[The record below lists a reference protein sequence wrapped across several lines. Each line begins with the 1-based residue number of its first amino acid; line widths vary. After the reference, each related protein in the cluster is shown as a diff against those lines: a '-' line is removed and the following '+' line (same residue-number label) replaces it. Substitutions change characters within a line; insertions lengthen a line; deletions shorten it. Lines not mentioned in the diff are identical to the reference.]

1 MNEEDMELSNNQIL
15 YNAFEKLRP
24 WFAAYVCYEIKKVY
38 GDEDWITVARN
49 ALSDHAGELS
59 PSDDYFKFQESL
71 DIPNC
76 IRLMNRMWSDV
87 FGKKLSLDYKT
98 WANELMGVRIKV
110 MHARE
115 GDLPNNEY
123 TYRALDTMAL
133 LCEPFDDATTTELR
147 KTMREFRKKT
157 DEEFIQSTQGKSKKS
172 AEMIGIMSAPLG
184 GLPAWREVMEPHPD
198 VAQGRYRNAE
208 FAADLSQVA
217 NGKATAEYQDPVEF
231 FSRTY
236 LTEGIRG
243 LLVQALQR
251 VSGKGG
257 EPVLQLKTAFG
268 GGKTHSMLALYHLL
282 RGKVASSEIPNIKP
296 VMEEAG
302 VSTLPRA
309 NVAVLV
315 GTKMDPTTFRNPAKF
330 PGIRINTI
338 WGEMAAQLA
347 ESAGNMD
354 LYEIVRESDRK
365 HVSPGSDALRTLLDA
380 AGPCLILIDELVAYG
395 KKIHG
400 SKDLPAGTF
409 DNFITFIQELT
420 EAARASKNSL
430 VVASLPESDI
440 EIGGEGGRTVL
451 ETIEHT
457 FGRMEAIWKPVAA
470 DEGFEVVRRRLF
482 LNCKDEG
489 KRDLVCNAFSRMY
502 NENSSDFPAET
513 KELAYRERMRSCYP
527 IHPEVFDRLYE
538 DWATLERFQR
548 TRGVLRLMAAV
559 IHELWMGND
568 AAPMIMPGSVA
579 LSVPAIRD
587 ELTRHLSEGWNG
599 VIDREVDGKNSIPYQ
614 TDQVTP
620 RYGVKLAC
628 RRVARTIMMGSA
640 PTSIS
645 QTARGIEK
653 SRILLGTVMPGESP
667 ADFNDA
673 RSTLQSKLAYLYTN
687 TGSTRFWYDTRPTLR
702 KTAEDRAV
710 MQDLSSVDMEIE
722 TRLKKLTRGA
732 DFAGV
737 HFCPKNTLDVP
748 DEKNVRLVVL
758 PPSAVYRV
766 SGDNPAKQEAEQILN
781 YRGTA
786 PRLYRNM
793 LIFLAA
799 DKDALE
805 SLRRECK
812 YYLAWSSIR
821 DDKDSLNLDQSQ
833 LKETDNNLK
842 MYSQRMDT
850 QINETWCRVLAPI
863 SGSDPANSALDWDEN
878 RISGGDKSPIIRTG
892 DWAKQNEHFI
902 PKWAP
907 ALLLMELDNLL
918 WKDKNEIQ
926 IRQLWDY
933 LTRYCYLPRLRDYSV
948 LEQTIR
954 EGLNS
959 TEFFALAS
967 GYSEDRYVQLR
978 YNQPVYDIHDSD
990 YLVRVSAATK
1000 QLATEKPAG
1009 PKGGMGGGIG
1019 GGGITGGVGGGGGAD
1034 PWTPPVTDPVPPVEI
1049 KDTVFNM
1056 SARLDPVRVNK
1067 NVQQLMDEVINHLSN
1082 QDGCEIELRLEVRAV
1097 KRDGFDH
1104 PTVRTVNE
1112 NCRTLHVDDYGF
1124 EK

>member
-1 MNEEDMELSNNQIL
+1 MQDNNQII
-15 YNAFEKLRP
+15 YKGFTMLRP
-24 WFAAYVCYEIKKVY
+24 WFAGYIGMEMSKVY
-38 GDEDWITVARN
+38 GNNWYTIVRN
-49 ALSDHAGELS
+49 TLSDQARDL
-59 PSDDYFKFQESL
+59 PPRNDYKLMTDAL
-71 DIPNC
+71 DIANC
-76 IRLMNRMWSDV
+76 IRLLDRCWNDV
-87 FGKKLSLDYKT
+87 FGKKLSLDYRT
-98 WANELMGVRIKV
+98 WAKELMGVRNRTS
-110 MHARE
+110 HFGGEA
-115 GDLPNNEY
+115 PNDDD
-123 TYRALDTMAL
+123 TYRALDTMAR
-133 LCEPFDDATTTELR
+133 LCDAFDDDTAADLR
-147 KTMREFRKKT
+147 KMMRQFRYGTDGGSTGGSNADTNSSQKAKK
-157 DEEFIQSTQGKSKKS
+157 
-172 AEMIGIMSAPLG
+172 AIGILDAPLG

-217 NGKATAEYQDPVEF
+217 NGKAAAEYQDPVEF

-243 LLVQALQR
+243 LLVQALKR
-251 VSGKGG
+251 ADGKGG

-282 RGKVASSEIPNIKP
+282 RGKVPSSDIPNIKP

-315 GTKMDPTTFRNPAKF
+315 GTKMDPTTFRNPAKY

-354 LYEIVRESDRK
+354 LYDIVKESDRK
-365 HVSPGSDALRTLLDA
+365 HVSPGSDALRSLLDA

-400 SKDLPAGTF
+400 ASNLPAGTF

-568 AAPMIMPGSVA
+568 AAPMIMPGSIA

-587 ELTRHLSEGWNG
+587 ELTRHLTEGWNG

-614 TDQVTP
+614 TDQITP
-620 RYGVKLAC
+620 RYGMKLAC

-673 RSTLQSKLAYLYTN
+673 RGTLQNKLAYLYTN
-687 TGSTRFWYDTRPTLR
+687 TGMTRFWYDTRPTLR

-722 TRLKKLTRGA
+722 SRLRKLNRGA

-737 HFCPKNTLDVP
+737 HFCPKNTLDIP
-748 DEKNVRLVVL
+748 DDKNVRLVVL
-758 PPSAVYRV
+758 PPSAAYRL

-799 DKDALE
+799 DKDALD
-805 SLRRECK
+805 SLRRETK

-821 DDKDSLNLDQSQ
+821 DDKDSLNLDISQ
-833 LKETDNNLK
+833 LKETENNLK

-850 QINETWCRVLAPI
+850 QINETWSRVLAPRADA
-863 SGSDPANSALDWDEN
+863 DPSNSAIEWDEN
-878 RISGGDKSPIIRTG
+878 RISGGDKSPIMRAG
-892 DWAKQNEHFI
+892 DWVKQNELLI
-902 PKWAP
+902 SKWAP

-918 WKDKNEIQ
+918 WRDKNEIQ

-948 LEQTIR
+948 LEQSIR
-954 EGLNS
+954 EGLDS

-1000 QLATEKPAG
+1000 QLATEKPEG
-1009 PKGGMGGGIG
+1009 PKGGMGGGTGGGFTGGIG
-1019 GGGITGGVGGGGGAD
+1019 GGGGDD
-1034 PWTPPVTDPVPPVEI
+1034 PWQPPVVPPVPPAEI

-1067 NVQQLMDEVINHLSN
+1067 NVQQLMDEVINHLSS
-1082 QDGCEIELRLEVRAV
+1082 QDGCEVELRLEVHAV

-1104 PTVRTVNE
+1104 STIRTVNE